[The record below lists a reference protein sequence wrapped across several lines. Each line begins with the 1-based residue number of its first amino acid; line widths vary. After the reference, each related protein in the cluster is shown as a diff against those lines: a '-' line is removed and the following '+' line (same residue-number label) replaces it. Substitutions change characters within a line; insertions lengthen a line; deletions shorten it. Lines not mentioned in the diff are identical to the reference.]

1 MRKKNKQ
8 MMVNS
13 LYPKKISIPTVHIL
27 VVRLSNR
34 LEELRVKRIELEA
47 NRLLVVRRIQRLQT
61 QIAIRRREGKER
73 SFISMNLNFVLEKD
87 LWKKKYLME
96 KNQNALIDEQNHSLS
111 VIISN
116 LKFFNVILFM

>member
-13 LYPKKISIPTVHIL
+13 LYPKKMSISKVHIV

-47 NRLLVVRRIQRLQT
+47 NRVLVVRRIQRLQT
-61 QIAIRRREGKER
+61 QIAIRRREGK
-73 SFISMNLNFVLEKD
+73 K
-87 LWKKKYLME
+87 
-96 KNQNALIDEQNHSLS
+96 
-111 VIISN
+111 
-116 LKFFNVILFM
+116 

>member
-47 NRLLVVRRIQRLQT
+47 NRVLVVRRIQRLQT

>member
-13 LYPKKISIPTVHIL
+13 LYPIKKTSISKVHIV

-61 QIAIRRREGKER
+61 QIAIRRREGK
-73 SFISMNLNFVLEKD
+73 
-87 LWKKKYLME
+87 
-96 KNQNALIDEQNHSLS
+96 
-111 VIISN
+111 
-116 LKFFNVILFM
+116 